1 MYNRKRENRLETMTT
16 FKEWNRLA
24 FGGVRKEKVKGIVL
38 LSGGLDSATVAWFA
52 KKECDELYA
61 ITFDYG
67 QTHKREINCA
77 DILGDELGVER
88 HLLFKLPLYAIGGS
102 SLVGNGSIPKEGLT
116 RGIPSTWVP
125 QRNSIFLAIA
135 FSWAE
140 VVGAD
145 RIYAGMNSIDYS
157 GYPDCRPEFIKA
169 INTALNL
176 ASKRFVETGRG
187 ITIVTPL
194 MNLSKKRIVSWGIEL
209 GVPYQKTTSCYSG
222 EEEACGSCD
231 SCRLRLAAFKSLEVI
246 DPIKYRGDVNL
257 D

>member
-1 MYNRKRENRLETMTT
+1 MRAVSVLPRIVDPQRLREETFRSDKTKKDKT
-16 FKEWNRLA
+16 
-24 FGGVRKEKVKGIVL
+24 GVVL

-52 KKECDELYA
+52 RTECDKLYA
-61 ITFDYG
+61 MTFDYG
-67 QTHKREINCA
+67 QTHRREIQCA
-77 DILGDELGVER
+77 LELGA
-88 HLLFKLPLYAIGGS
+88 LLKVKAHRLIELPFMRLTGGS
-102 SLVGNGSIPKEGLT
+102 SLVGDGSIPKEGLT
-116 RGIPSTWVP
+116 GGIPSTWVP

-145 RIYAGMNSIDYS
+145 RLYAGMNSVDYS

-169 INTALNL
+169 VNSALNL

-187 ITIVTPL
+187 IAIVTPL
-194 MNLSKKRIVSWGIEL
+194 MNLSKKRIVSWGLEL

-231 SCRLRLAAFKSLEVI
+231 SCLIRRKAFRGLGLE
-246 DPIKYRGDVNL
+246 DPIRYKEE
-257 D
+257 